1 MILDELGEIASG
13 AALRDEEELHAARGD
28 VPDGVEN
35 ACKIGV
41 RRELREGVQ
50 LACVE
55 ILEGLVILPA
65 YLKHFFTL
73 KHKHLDFIT
82 FTSQFEISEYL
93 LDCQRSEVFT
103 SFQ

>member
-1 MILDELGEIASG
+1 MAYILTNHDFCERPVILDELGEVASG

-55 ILEGLVILPA
+55 ILEGLVVLPA
-65 YLKHFFTL
+65 YLKHIFTL
-73 KHKHLDFIT
+73 LKT
-82 FTSQFEISEYL
+82 QTP
-93 LDCQRSEVFT
+93 
-103 SFQ
+103 

>member
-1 MILDELGEIASG
+1 MIFDELGEIAPG

-35 ACKIGV
+35 ARKIGV

-73 KHKHLDFIT
+73 LKD
-82 FTSQFEISEYL
+82 
-93 LDCQRSEVFT
+93 
-103 SFQ
+103 